1 MKIGTAATNVAY
13 AVRRTTVRGP
23 RGGVYH
29 GRTVI
34 AGRRGYYGGGVYAR
48 RGVYMRGGGYY
59 GGRYYGGGVY
69 ARRGVY
75 ARGGYYGR
83 GVYASRG
90 VYARGPRGGVY
101 ASRGVYARGPRGGVY
116 GRRTV
121 YRGRKFWRKSWK
133 GLGRHQMC
141 KRLTS
146 TNGRL
151 IGGHINSAAKGQ
163 AVATFFRPRVRF
175 CAGFRMPGGGRI
187 PRANNRRPKSAGARN
202 RGVQGTAGA

>member
-1 MKIGTAATNVAY
+1 MRRVILALLAPAAIATAVTASASAAVISPKSPIMKIGTAAINVAY
-13 AVRRTTVRGP
+13 AVRRTTVGGP

-29 GRTVI
+29 GRTVV
-34 AGRRGYYGGGVYAR
+34 AGRRGYYAAACTLAGAFTCAVADITAAA
-48 RGVYMRGGGYY
+48 
-59 GGRYYGGGVY
+59 YYGGGVY

-121 YRGRKFWRKSWK
+121 YRGRRFYTPFTPEPENP
-133 GLGRHQMC
+133 LG
-141 KRLTS
+141 
-146 TNGRL
+146 
-151 IGGHINSAAKGQ
+151 
-163 AVATFFRPRVRF
+163 
-175 CAGFRMPGGGRI
+175 
-187 PRANNRRPKSAGARN
+187 
-202 RGVQGTAGA
+202 

>member
-1 MKIGTAATNVAY
+1 MRRFILALLVPAAIATAVMASASAAVISPKSPIMKIGRAATNVAY

-29 GRTVI
+29 GRTVV

-48 RGVYMRGGGYY
+48 RGVYVRGGGYY
-59 GGRYYGGGVY
+59 GG
-69 ARRGVY
+69 
-75 ARGGYYGR
+75 

-121 YRGRKFWRKSWK
+121 YRGR
-133 GLGRHQMC
+133 
-141 KRLTS
+141 
-146 TNGRL
+146 
-151 IGGHINSAAKGQ
+151 
-163 AVATFFRPRVRF
+163 RF
-175 CAGFRMPGGGRI
+175 
-187 PRANNRRPKSAGARN
+187 
-202 RGVQGTAGA
+202 